1 MEFPRL
7 QLVFPCH
14 AHRTL
19 HCAGSLCQHAIP
31 CAAAQWIPG
40 VRPNDFNGVRF
51 DSDGGKHWETI
62 SISMEFSIAIF
73 DYWKVKNTMIR
84 RVMKSHNNHKP
95 PRHDECSHP
104 VGSSNL
110 SIYHKSRLPF
120 TSAFTMIIVAN
131 IVIIIHVSSMHC
143 IIKFASI

>member
-1 MEFPRL
+1 M
-7 QLVFPCH
+7 
-14 AHRTL
+14 A
-19 HCAGSLCQHAIP
+19 
-31 CAAAQWIPG
+31 
-40 VRPNDFNGVRF
+40 RF

-62 SISMEFSIAIF
+62 SISVEFSIAIF

-84 RVMKSHNNHKP
+84 RVIIITSLLVMMNLAIH
-95 PRHDECSHP
+95 

-120 TSAFTMIIVAN
+120 TSAFTMIIVTN
-131 IVIIIHVSSMHC
+131 IVIIIHVSSMHR